1 MRRLQFSKTFGV
13 SLAIALVG
21 ICAVVIFAQSGRRV
35 RKPET
40 AIPVASPEATPAPA
54 PAPTPRPEPSVIFL
68 VGMEKFGDFS
78 RISLNIYSGV
88 LRSCADRLDDSSLV
102 KADTTSREMTRA
114 DAIRQA
120 KAETGAYVVWL
131 QIRSNNSYG
140 QTTVY
145 DDPDNVYIQ
154 YAVFAPTTAKQV
166 TSGNTYPR
174 AYQNARVRVPTSSTQ
189 GDYYLNQAA
198 RGAAERI
205 LDHFHLRLPSQIPR
219 PNAND

>member
-1 MRRLQFSKTFGV
+1 
-13 SLAIALVG
+13 
-21 ICAVVIFAQSGRRV
+21 
-35 RKPET
+35 
-40 AIPVASPEATPAPA
+40 
-54 PAPTPRPEPSVIFL
+54 
-68 VGMEKFGDFS
+68 MEKFGDFS
-78 RISLNIYSGV
+78 RISLNTYSGV
-88 LRSCADRLDDSSLV
+88 LRSCVDRLDDSILV
-102 KADTTSREMTRA
+102 KADATSREMTRA

-120 KAETGAYVVWL
+120 KSETGAYVVWL

-140 QTTVY
+140 QTSVY

-174 AYQNARVRVPTSSTQ
+174 AYRSARVRVPTSSTQ
-189 GDYYLNQAA
+189 GDYYMNQAA

-205 LDHFHLRLPSQIPR
+205 LDHFHLRPSQIPR

>member
-1 MRRLQFSKTFGV
+1 MRRMKFSDTLSV
-13 SLAIALVG
+13 SLAIALLV
-21 ICAVVIFAQSGRRV
+21 ICSLAISAQSGRRV

-40 AIPVASPEATPAPA
+40 AIPVPTPEATPA
-54 PAPTPRPEPSVIFL
+54 PAPTPRPEPTLTFL

-78 RISLNIYSGV
+78 RISLNTYSGV

-102 KADTTSREMTRA
+102 KADTASREMTRA

-120 KAETGAYVVWL
+120 KAETVAYVVWL

-140 QTTVY
+140 QTSVY

-154 YAVFAPTTAKQV
+154 YAVFAPATAKQV

-205 LDHFHLRLPSQIPR
+205 LDHFHLRPSQIPR

>member
-1 MRRLQFSKTFGV
+1 
-13 SLAIALVG
+13 
-21 ICAVVIFAQSGRRV
+21 
-35 RKPET
+35 
-40 AIPVASPEATPAPA
+40 
-54 PAPTPRPEPSVIFL
+54 
-68 VGMEKFGDFS
+68 MEKFGDFS
-78 RISLNIYSGV
+78 RISLNTYSGV

-140 QTTVY
+140 QASVY

-205 LDHFHLRLPSQIPR
+205 LDHFHLRPSQIPR

>member
-1 MRRLQFSKTFGV
+1 MRRLQFSKSLRV
-13 SLAIALVG
+13 SLAIALVV
-21 ICAVVIFAQSGRRV
+21 ICTLAISAQSGRRV

-40 AIPVASPEATPAPA
+40 VIPVPAPAATPA
-54 PAPTPRPEPSVIFL
+54 PAPTPRREPSLTFL

-78 RISLNIYSGV
+78 RISLNTYSGV

-140 QTTVY
+140 RTTVY

-205 LDHFHLRLPSQIPR
+205 LDHFHLRPGQIPR
-219 PNAND
+219 PNSND

>member
-1 MRRLQFSKTFGV
+1 MRRLQFSKSLSV
-13 SLAIALVG
+13 SLAIALVV
-21 ICAVVIFAQSGRRV
+21 ICSLAISAQSGRRV

-40 AIPVASPEATPAPA
+40 AIPVPTPEATPAPA
-54 PAPTPRPEPSVIFL
+54 PAPTPRPEPSLTFL

-78 RISLNIYSGV
+78 RISLNTYSGV
-88 LRSCADRLDDSSLV
+88 LRSCVDRLDDSILV
-102 KADTTSREMTRA
+102 KADATSREMTRA

-120 KAETGAYVVWL
+120 KSETGAYVVWL

-140 QTTVY
+140 QTSVY

-174 AYQNARVRVPTSSTQ
+174 AYRSARVRVPTSSTQ
-189 GDYYLNQAA
+189 GDYYMNQAA

-205 LDHFHLRLPSQIPR
+205 LDHFHRRPSQIPR